1 MTGHMRRLD
10 LDFHRTRLASPWAGW
25 VLMVIA
31 AAFITE
37 LGVSYLG
44 AREALAQKQRRL
56 AELGRPTEFAKWVGP
71 RSQRASA
78 EEIAFAAE
86 TIRRLTTPWDNLFT
100 ALESAA
106 SDDVAL
112 LAIDPDPAS
121 GTVVISGESKDYLA
135 ALSYV
140 LYLRRA
146 KTLANVQLIK
156 HELRQNDPRR
166 PVAFSISASWREAR

>member
-10 LDFHRTRLASPWAGW
+10 LDFYRIRPASPWAGW

-31 AAFITE
+31 VAFIAE
-37 LGVSYLG
+37 LGISYLG

-56 AELGRPTEFAKWVGP
+56 AELGRPTELANRAGV
-71 RSQRASA
+71 RSQRVSA
-78 EEIAFAAE
+78 EEIAFAGE
-86 TIRRLTTPWDNLFT
+86 TIRRLTTPWDTLFT

-106 SDDVAL
+106 SNDVAL
-112 LAIDPDPAS
+112 LAIDPDPVS
-121 GTVVISGESKDYLA
+121 GTVVISGESRNYLA

-140 LYLRRA
+140 LDLRRA
-146 KTLANVQLIK
+146 KTLGHVHLVK
-156 HELRQNDPRR
+156 HELRENDPRR